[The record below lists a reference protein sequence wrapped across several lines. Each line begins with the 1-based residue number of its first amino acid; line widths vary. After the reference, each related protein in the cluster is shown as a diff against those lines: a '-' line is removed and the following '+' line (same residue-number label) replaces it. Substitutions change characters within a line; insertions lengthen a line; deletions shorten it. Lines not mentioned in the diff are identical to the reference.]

1 MLNVTDL
8 RIHFDVFEGEAQV
21 LNGVNLHIGEG
32 ETVSL
37 VGETGCGK
45 TVTIKAVLRI
55 LPIPP
60 ARIVSGHILYKGQ
73 DLLSMRKQE
82 LCTLRGREI
91 ALIPQEPMTSLNP
104 VFTIEEQFTDLIRWQ
119 GRHRATWLDRLAKSF
134 DGAGKKA
141 AWQRALDLL
150 EKMNIPDPPRV
161 MSSYLVELSGGMS
174 QRVLIAMALAGNPS
188 LLIADEP
195 GTALDVTTQE
205 QILQLMKDRVE
216 KEKLAVLYITHN
228 LGVAREMTERIYV
241 MYAGEIVEQAPTQEL
256 FRAPRH
262 PYTQGLLASIPKLT
276 GGEVVGIEGRIP
288 DYVDPPPG
296 CRFQPRCERAMARCQ
311 EIRPELVPIAPGH
324 AVACHLYEADL
335 AEETVES
342 RGNWDMSPET
352 KIQ

>member
-1 MLNVTDL
+1 MLDVTDL
-8 RIHFDVFEGEAQV
+8 RIYFDVFEGEARV

-45 TVTIKAVLRI
+45 SVTIKAVLRI

-73 DLLSMRKQE
+73 DLLTMREQE
-82 LCTLRGREI
+82 LHTLRGREI
-91 ALIPQEPMTSLNP
+91 ALVPQEPMSSLNP
-104 VFTIEEQFTDLIRWQ
+104 VFTIAEQFTELIRWQ
-119 GRHRATWLDRLAKSF
+119 GRYRVSWGDRLAKSF
-134 DGAGKKA
+134 DGAEKKA
-141 AWQRALDLL
+141 ARQRALDLL

-161 MSSYLVELSGGMS
+161 MGSYLVELSGGMS

-205 QILQLMKDRVE
+205 QILQLLKDRVE

-256 FRAPRH
+256 FRAPLH

-276 GGEVVGIEGRIP
+276 GEEVVGIEGRIP

-311 EIRPELVPIAPGH
+311 EAQPELVHIGPGH
-324 AVACHLYEADL
+324 MVACHLYGAEL
-335 AEETVES
+335 TEETAEN
-342 RGNWDMSPET
+342 RGN
-352 KIQ
+352 

>member
-1 MLNVTDL
+1 MLDVTDL
-8 RIHFDVFEGEAQV
+8 RIYFDVFEGEARV

-45 TVTIKAVLRI
+45 SVTIKAILRI

-60 ARIVSGHILYKGQ
+60 ARIVSGHIRYKGQ
-73 DLLSMRKQE
+73 DLLAMPEQE
-82 LCTLRGREI
+82 LHALRGREI

-104 VFTIEEQFTDLIRWQ
+104 VFNIEEQFTDLIRWQ
-119 GRHRATWLDRLAKSF
+119 GRYRVGWGERLAKSF
-134 DGAGKKA
+134 DGAEKKA
-141 AWQRALDLL
+141 AWQKALDLL

-161 MSSYLVELSGGMS
+161 MKSYLVELSGGMS

-256 FRAPRH
+256 FHAPRH

-276 GGEVVGIEGRIP
+276 GEEVIGIEGRIP
-288 DYVDPPPG
+288 DYIDPPPG
-296 CRFQPRCERAMARCQ
+296 CRFHPRCAQAMTRCQ
-311 EIRPELVPIAPGH
+311 EVRPELASIGPGH
-324 AVACHLYEADL
+324 RVACHLYEADL
-335 AEETVES
+335 AEV
-342 RGNWDMSPET
+342 P
-352 KIQ
+352 

>member
-8 RIHFDVFEGEAQV
+8 RLYFDVFEGEARV
-21 LNGVNLHIGEG
+21 LNGVSLHIGEG

-45 TVTIKAVLRI
+45 SVTIKALLRI

-73 DLLSMRKQE
+73 DLLSMREQE
-82 LCTLRGREI
+82 LHALRGREI
-91 ALIPQEPMTSLNP
+91 ALIPQEPMSSLNP
-104 VFTIEEQFTDLIRWQ
+104 VFTIEEQFTELIRWQ
-119 GRHRATWLDRLAKSF
+119 GRYRVSWGERLAKSF
-134 DGAGKKA
+134 DGVTKKA
-141 AWQRALDLL
+141 ARQRALDLL

-161 MSSYLVELSGGMS
+161 MKSYLVELSGGMS

-256 FRAPRH
+256 FHAPRH
-262 PYTQGLLASIPKLT
+262 PYTEGLLASIPKLT
-276 GGEVVGIEGRIP
+276 GEEVIGIEGRIP

-296 CRFQPRCERAMARCQ
+296 CRFHPRCEHAMTHCQ
-311 EIRPELVPIAPGH
+311 KVKPELVYIGPDH
-324 AVACHLYEADL
+324 MVACHLYEANL
-335 AEETVES
+335 AEA
-342 RGNWDMSPET
+342 P
-352 KIQ
+352 